1 MKTNI
6 EQLRERIEQNYR
18 EYKADMLEI
27 LDGDLIFD
35 FAREIAAVE
44 DAYFLMTT
52 YPSTFVDEGDAAYLL
67 EFAEPLKMLADAWE
81 EYLDESDGDFKM
93 IVEEVLDRN
102 DNTDSYI
109 TVALADK
116 LRKKY
121 GENMHY
127 KDALLA
133 EAIAAGKK
141 YLQLKGLLEE
151 EGVDLCIER
160 E

>member
-1 MKTNI
+1 MSKNMTL
-6 EQLRERIEQNYR
+6 LRERIEENY
-18 EYKADMLEI
+18 EDFKAETLET
-27 LDGDLIFD
+27 LDKEDIFEM
-35 FAREIAAVE
+35 ARTIAAME
-44 DAYFLMTT
+44 DVYHFATT
-52 YPSTFVDEGDAAYLL
+52 QGSWVDEGEAAYLL
-67 EFAEPLKMLADAWE
+67 VFCEPLKLLADAWE
-81 EYLDESDGDFKM
+81 EYLGDGEQDFRM
-93 IVEEVLDRN
+93 IVEDVLDRN
-102 DNTDSYI
+102 DNTESYI

-133 EAIAAGKK
+133 EAIVAGKK

>member
-6 EQLRERIEQNYR
+6 EQLRERIQRNY
-18 EYKADMLEI
+18 EDFKAETLET
-27 LDGDLIFD
+27 LDKEDIFEM
-35 FAREIAAVE
+35 AQTIAATE
-44 DAYFLMTT
+44 DVYHFITT
-52 YPSTFVDEGDAAYLL
+52 YSGWVDEGEAAYLL
-67 EFAEPLKMLADAWE
+67 AFCEPLKLLADAWE
-81 EYLDESDGDFKM
+81 EYLCDGEQDFRM

-141 YLQLKGLLEE
+141 YLQLKGLLED